1 MMFNATISK
10 TWLAAIGA
18 LAGWILIAAPICRA
32 SSSPADS
39 FRQGVAAY
47 SAGKYQDAA
56 KAFQDA
62 VLMAPST
69 GAYYNLG
76 NAQWQANRPGEAVLA
91 WEHAQWLDPL
101 DKNSRN
107 NLRFAR
113 RMRLLETP
121 QLAWYEICST
131 WLPPAVWPWLA
142 CVTFWLAVA
151 LVVLPGIFRARKAGW
166 MQGLA
171 AGCFAVF
178 LLTLPALYGIHTRS
192 RIGIVLAQNTPLRLT
207 PTIEA
212 QIVTK
217 LPAGETARLEREKQ
231 NYIFVRAA
239 GSAGWVERGDL
250 GIVSAR

>member
-1 MMFNATISK
+1 MRFNEINR
-10 TWLAAIGA
+10 LARRAVTGII
-18 LAGWILIAAPICRA
+18 AGWMLVAGPICRA
-32 SSSPADS
+32 SGSSADS
-39 FRQGVAAY
+39 FRQGVADYA
-47 SAGKYQDAA
+47 AGKYQDAA
-56 KAFQDA
+56 KAFHDA
-62 VLMAPST
+62 VLAAPST

-76 NAQWQANRPGEAVLA
+76 NAEWQANHPGQAMLA

-113 RMRLLETP
+113 RMRLLDTP

-131 WLPPAVWPWLA
+131 WLPPLVWPWLA

-151 LVVLPGIFRARKAGW
+151 LVVLPGIFLARKAGW

-171 AGCFAVF
+171 AGSFAVF

-207 PTIEA
+207 PTTEA
-212 QIVTK
+212 QVVTK
-217 LPAGETARLEREKQ
+217 LPAGETARVEREKQ

-239 GSAGWVERGDL
+239 GAVGWLDRGDL